1 MLICG
6 LSFFYILKDIFAGP
20 INIAGTYLTCRVRSC
35 TVFDHHNCNFLHPP
49 HHHQSSS
56 SS

>member
-6 LSFFYILKDIFAGP
+6 LSFFYILKDIFADP

-49 HHHQSSS
+49 HHQSSS